1 VVSGKNEL
9 KSISSEE
16 WDDTYKRLR
25 LYTWKRY
32 KWLHDRM
39 GVDLD
44 DFVHAAIS
52 DTLQEKRHWPPTD
65 EQGRPKDVSLFFFLC
80 QVVRSK
86 VYHFWNRESQNISLN
101 LIEQDHTFEEFPPE
115 SFELSAG
122 ESVGGRSG
130 LMHTRLADRD
140 AIDNEFRRRLRNLV
154 AGDDELMKIVELIIE
169 DPRSNPR
176 EIAAS
181 LGLDIKRVY
190 AAQKRLRRRLVLQRS

>member
-9 KSISSEE
+9 RSISSEE
-16 WDDTYKRLR
+16 WGDIYKRLR
-25 LYTWKRY
+25 FYTWKRY

-44 DFVHAAIS
+44 DFVHEAIS
-52 DTLQEKRHWPPTD
+52 DTLQGKRRWPPTD

-86 VYHFWNRESQNISLN
+86 VYHFWNRESRNVSVN
-101 LIEQDHTFEEFPPE
+101 LTDQDQTSDQFPE
-115 SFELSAG
+115 SFETLLAESAEIHPAFG
-122 ESVGGRSG
+122 ETKGTDS
-130 LMHTRLADRD
+130 D
-140 AIDNEFRRRLRNLV
+140 AIDNEFKNRLRELV
-154 AGDDELMKIVELIIE
+154 AGDVELMKIVEHIID

-190 AAQKRLRRRLVLQRS
+190 AAQKRLRRRLVLQRT